1 MSSSD
6 PVRDID
12 PGLPLDT
19 PDKIAAQQD
28 PKALVLQER
37 NGSIVT
43 LRLNRPDK
51 LNALNIELGDALVH
65 ALLATVEDRSI
76 RCVVITGAGRAFC
89 AGGDIEL
96 LRDLRKRKADKE
108 LEVLLKF
115 GKEIVLAMAT
125 MPKLVITAVNGPAAG
140 GGMNLALAGDIRI
153 ASDQAKFA
161 ESFSQIGLFPDFGGT
176 YFLPRI
182 VGPTRASELFYTAQ
196 MLSADEALKLG
207 IVTRVIPQAEFESE
221 TKKLAES
228 LANGASMSHRDVKHR
243 MSSEYR
249 KDLEAALEE
258 EIRLQLH
265 CFDSEDCMEG
275 LNAFAEKR
283 KPNFKGH

>member
-1 MSSSD
+1 MSSAD
-6 PVRDID
+6 PFRDIN
-12 PGLPLDT
+12 PGLPLDASDQ
-19 PDKIAAQQD
+19 PSKKED
-28 PKALVLQER
+28 PKTLVLEER
-37 NGSIVT
+37 EGAVVT
-43 LRLNRPDK
+43 IRLNRPDK

-65 ALLATVEDRSI
+65 ALLRTVEDRSV
-76 RCVVITGAGRAFC
+76 RCVVVTGAGRAFC

-96 LRDLRKRKADKE
+96 LRDLRQRKAAKE
-108 LEVLLKF
+108 LEPLLKA
-115 GKEIVLAMAT
+115 GKEIVMAMAT
-125 MPKLVITAVNGPAAG
+125 MPKIVITAVNGPAAG

-161 ESFSQIGLFPDFGGT
+161 ESFVQIGLFPDFGGT
-176 YFLPRI
+176 YMLPRI

-196 MLSADEALKLG
+196 MLSADDALKLG
-207 IVTRVIPQAEFESE
+207 IVSRVIPQGEFEAE
-221 TKKLAES
+221 TKKLAQAMAS
-228 LANGASMSHRDVKHR
+228 SASMAHRDVKHR

-249 KDLEAALEE
+249 KELEAALDE

-265 CFDSEDCMEG
+265 CFESEDCLEG